1 MTVTKTFYG
10 PNQFF
15 DQQLVGATEYSSQL
29 ISCSVGPTLFRSAI
43 TYTAN
48 SSNGSVVC
56 KLYGSPDDVAYSEL
70 TVLTSSAGVS
80 TTFNLDFIT
89 SGIGYFGMTFQEVGD
104 TVNAGYVAAGVM
116 IAQADSIAELEG
128 VAASTLTV
136 PGDTLFADSSGTP
149 VALSI
154 GNTGEVLTVVSG
166 KPAWAAA
173 GGGASL
179 PDVPSA
185 VLLDAS
191 KPNQIVSLNGS
202 GVGTTLTVADANNL
216 LNGRVE
222 YDFASSTGFTLTNG
236 SGTASI
242 TGGAARLQMPA
253 GTTSN
258 DGGRVSIT
266 HDLHSIV
273 SPVKF
278 KASCRLLAITHGNSD
293 THVGFLI
300 NTSTGATN
308 ELRVVVLPDGTVVVG
323 YLDGTWTTL
332 VTKNTAVSWDAEHWL
347 EVTMVGTNLLVRIG
361 AGVAGQYPAQT
372 SNTWRNIYSGNIFQY
387 MAYGRP
393 FDTIGFYLTTYGP
406 GGGNI
411 TVDLD
416 NLILESA

>member
-10 PNQFF
+10 PPQFF

-56 KLYGSPDDVAYSEL
+56 KLYGSPDDGAYSEL

-104 TVNAGYVAAGVM
+104 TGSAGYVAAGVM
-116 IAQADSIAELEG
+116 IAQADSIAELEA

-136 PGDTLFADSSGTP
+136 PGDTLFADSAGTP
-149 VALSI
+149 VALNI
-154 GNTGEVLTVVSG
+154 GNNGEVLTVVSG

-173 GGGASL
+173 GGGSL
-179 PDVPSA
+179 PDLPSD

-202 GVGTTLTVADANNL
+202 GVGTTLTVADANDL

-222 YDFASSTGFTLTNG
+222 YDFSSSTGFTLTNG

-242 TGGAARLQMPA
+242 TGGAARLQMPTNTQSMDA
-253 GTTSN
+253 
-258 DGGRVSIT
+258 GRVSIT
-266 HDLHSIV
+266 RDLHTLV
-273 SPVKF
+273 SPTKF
-278 KASCRLLAITHGNSD
+278 KAAVRLLALTNGNVD
-293 THVGFLI
+293 THIAFIV
-300 NTSTGATN
+300 NTSGGATN

-323 YLDGTWTTL
+323 YLGGSFTTL
-332 VTKNTAVSWDAEHWL
+332 QTRASAVSWDAEHWL

-361 AGVAGQYPAQT
+361 SGVAGQYPAQT
-372 SNTWRNIYSGNIFQY
+372 SNTWRNIYSGNLFSY
-387 MAYGRP
+387 MQYGRP
-393 FDTIGFYLTTYGP
+393 FDTIGLYLTTYGT
-406 GGGNI
+406 GGGAI
-411 TVDLD
+411 TVDFD
-416 NLILESA
+416 NLVIESA